1 MTQSSEIKDN
11 LLLTTIAVAGVLL
24 LICASSSNPIP
35 NSEVI
40 QRQKDRQFVL
50 GCIPGEGPCP
60 G

>member
-1 MTQSSEIKDN
+1 